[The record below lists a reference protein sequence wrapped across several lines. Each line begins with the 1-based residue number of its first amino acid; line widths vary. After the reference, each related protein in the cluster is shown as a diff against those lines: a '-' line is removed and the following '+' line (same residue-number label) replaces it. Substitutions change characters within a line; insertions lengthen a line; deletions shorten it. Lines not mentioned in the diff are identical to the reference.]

1 MKFGTRI
8 SNNGIELVVSISWVD
23 VRKQKVGQIKVLAF
37 FNVSS
42 KNLYSKTLM
51 FMSDSNIFYH
61 CIRLQNLKMF

>member
-23 VRKQKVGQIKVLAF
+23 VRKQKVEQIKVLAF

-61 CIRLQNLKMF
+61 CKRLQNLKMF